1 MTPRVAAIGLILGMV
16 ASGCGGEAA
25 TCDELADQT
34 IDLAQELID
43 DVEDDVGDVGLDE
56 LLETGF
62 ELPAV
67 DDFEEESQKID
78 ERGTELGCTSDE
90 MQQLVQSRIGRL
102 SADTP
107 IGQLIIDGIASG
119 GI

>member
-1 MTPRVAAIGLILGMV
+1 MTPRLVAIGLILGMV

-34 IDLAQELID
+34 IDLAQDLIS

-67 DDFEEESQKID
+67 DEFEEKSQKID
-78 ERGTELGCTSDE
+78 ERGTELGCTSEE
-90 MQQLVQSRIGRL
+90 MQQLVQSRISRL